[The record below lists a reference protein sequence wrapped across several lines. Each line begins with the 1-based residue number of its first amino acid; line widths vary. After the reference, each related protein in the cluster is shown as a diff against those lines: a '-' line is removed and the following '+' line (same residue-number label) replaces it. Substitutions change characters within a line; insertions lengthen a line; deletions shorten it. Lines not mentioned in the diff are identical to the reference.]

1 MTAAPGLPVGIAG
14 LPPLLAQMSRGRA
27 YAADVAGADLAAAL
41 AAGTLAQNFVQKRP
55 SAAIAG
61 EGLPDLLESLRR
73 RDIDVHRAQA
83 RGLMR
88 FFRAQPDWTG
98 RRRRAGGLQFL
109 DELDHFGID
118 SLGLLVVDSADGLF
132 DWENPAALREQGLR
146 LRSWCASAGCTLL
159 LLFRKAQ
166 LQQGAELHR
175 ASRALSGIATL
186 GNRRGELIWE
196 VSHWRVGAQFSAAS
210 QLQLRTGIDGGLVAT
225 GSDEVSQWQAR
236 AWLANARD
244 QDEVYITRAA
254 AEPALPASWRLCNDD
269 AALLQ
274 AAQQATAATCILDAG
289 RPQEFRSLAHHV
301 HELRKRRGRALKI
314 IVRQSRT
321 PLRHG
326 RESILLTAGANLI
339 LDPGSSAAAL
349 AEAVSLLHGQVLS
362 RDVPDQLEQVL
373 ASAAPPS
380 RSGYLPPLA
389 FCHEVQ
395 AASGQAQVNGI
406 ECTLVR
412 LVLRPEVSTLQ
423 ALQACK
429 PLRAGDVFTADDR
442 SVYLFLFACWEHD
455 AEKAVERVFRM
466 MIGELFVGQLRMPG
480 HGAIEAEAGD
490 LQYRAEVQALTDFST
505 ELSGV
510 TETAAFVAATVA
522 APVPLLPLPAHQPQN
537 GGPRSCAPAPLR
549 LRGSGA
555 TA

>member
-1 MTAAPGLPVGIAG
+1 MSAAPGLPVGIAG

-27 YAADVAGADLAAAL
+27 YTADVASDELAAAL
-41 AAGTLAQNFVQKRP
+41 AAGTLSQNFVQKRP

-61 EGLPDLLESLRR
+61 EGLPGLLESLRQ
-73 RDIDVHRAQA
+73 RDIDVQRAQA

-88 FFRAQPDWTG
+88 FFRAQPDWTS
-98 RRRRAGGLQFL
+98 RRQRAGSLQFL

-118 SLGLLVVDSADGLF
+118 SLGLLLVDGADGLF
-132 DWENPAALREQGLR
+132 DWDNPAALRGQGLL

-159 LLFRKAQ
+159 LLFRDSR
-166 LQQGAELHR
+166 LQHGAELHR
-175 ASRALSGIATL
+175 ASRALSGIASL

-196 VSHWRVGAQFSAAS
+196 VSHWRAGTQFCAAS
-210 QLQLRTGIDGGLVAT
+210 QLQLRTSVDGGLVAT
-225 GSDEVSQWQAR
+225 GSDEASQWQAR
-236 AWLANARD
+236 AWLANAQD

-254 AEPALPASWRLCNDD
+254 AEPSLPASWRLCNDD
-269 AALLQ
+269 AALVL
-274 AAQQATAATCILDAG
+274 AAQQATAATCVLDAG
-289 RPQEFRSLAHHV
+289 RPQEFRPLAHHV

-314 IVRQSRT
+314 IVRQTRT

-326 RESILLTAGANLI
+326 QESILLTAGANLI

-349 AEAVSLLHGQVLS
+349 AEAVGLLRGQVLS

-373 ASAAPPS
+373 ATAAPPS

-389 FCHEVQ
+389 FCHEVL

-442 SVYLFLFACWEHD
+442 SVYLFLYACWEHD
-455 AEKAVERVFRM
+455 AETAVERVFRM
-466 MIGELFVGQLRMPG
+466 MVGELFVGQLRMPG
-480 HGAIEAEAGD
+480 HSAIEAETGD
-490 LQYRAEVQALTDFST
+490 LQYRAEVQALPDFST
-505 ELSGV
+505 ELSRV
-510 TETAAFVAATVA
+510 TEAAAFLAAPVA
-522 APVPLLPLPAHQPQN
+522 APAPLSPAPMHQPQRDAS
-537 GGPRSCAPAPLR
+537 RSSTPAPLR
-549 LRGSGA
+549 LREPGA